1 MTPRLG
7 RPGSSCSQT
16 VAGGAAC
23 RLTRSRRPLGRGPR
37 WPAQPCNSPA
47 VWAPCVQTAR
57 RASMLRPAV
66 PGDSPR
72 GSGYIARPWAAFE
85 VATPTPVLRTPTV
98 THLPTGPARR
108 AGPLLAWP
116 GSVDRGRAPGASL
129 SVKQVVRVF
138 RLGPAKFKLDSV
150 TCPSVKAV
158 QIFWGRTRMAPAPAR
173 SRRFNG

>member
-1 MTPRLG
+1 MPIETSQHEIYSELVTFKFQNHNSVKDNQNTVYLNQNSVFAGTLIGPLTPRLG

-98 THLPTGPARR
+98 THLPTGPHGGQGRCSPGPGQWTG
-108 AGPLLAWP
+108 AGP
-116 GSVDRGRAPGASL
+116 
-129 SVKQVVRVF
+129 RV
-138 RLGPAKFKLDSV
+138 PA
-150 TCPSVKAV
+150 
-158 QIFWGRTRMAPAPAR
+158 
-173 SRRFNG
+173 